1 MDCTLS
7 PGRLVHTP
15 VTSEFARPSQLLQL
29 DPPAPYMALGPT
41 QHTLGPRGHDPG
53 QMVCLSYKSCCCPG
67 VVEYSYSCPANP
79 WSTSVPAPPKPGTGS
94 QVEQDPEPPFSFLV
108 PRGARQGSQSAEEQL
123 WATRQ
128 PRSHIQTSGWVWAE
142 PKEKT
147 NQATPIHRLRRK
159 VVMTPGDP

>member
-7 PGRLVHTP
+7 PDRLVHTP
-15 VTSEFARPSQLLQL
+15 VTSESARLSQLLQL
-29 DPPAPYMALGPT
+29 DPPAPYMALGPA
-41 QHTLGPRGHDPG
+41 QHILGPRGHDPG

-67 VVEYSYSCPANP
+67 AVEYSYSCPANP

-128 PRSHIQTSGWVWAE
+128 PRSHMQTSGGFG
-142 PKEKT
+142 
-147 NQATPIHRLRRK
+147 QSLRKRPNK
-159 VVMTPGDP
+159 PLPFTG